1 MVEGGSRVHEAN
13 GGNDLI
19 HTRSGQSIVRPT
31 LERGKEQAASVIHG
45 PHKSRKHEIVIHG
58 EVVKTAD
65 GKSVVRWLRVLPGK
79 TIVKDY
85 IDTQLI
91 KKKKKEEKKAL
102 KFDARNECCGR
113 NEGCPKKIRTT
124 KVEGANGCEERKA
137 PNGQQPEGVS
147 SHVKE
152 QQRAKKRTDA
162 NP

>member
-91 KKKKKEEKKAL
+91 KKKKK
-102 KFDARNECCGR
+102 GR
-113 NEGCPKKIRTT
+113 
-124 KVEGANGCEERKA
+124 
-137 PNGQQPEGVS
+137 
-147 SHVKE
+147 
-152 QQRAKKRTDA
+152 KKRRSNLMQEMNVA
-162 NP
+162 EEMKGVQKKSGRRR